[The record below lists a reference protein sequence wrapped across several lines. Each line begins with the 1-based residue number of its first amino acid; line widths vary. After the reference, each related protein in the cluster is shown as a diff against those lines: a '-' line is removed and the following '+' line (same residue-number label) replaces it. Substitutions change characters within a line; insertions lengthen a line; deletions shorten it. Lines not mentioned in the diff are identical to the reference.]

1 MVGLTATASTPD
13 GKTPAVET
21 VCDPLMADDVTQG
34 LYGLCLAFCSAQD
47 IASEELPI
55 TEAELDALLGAAS
68 SGSILDSYNM
78 IKKTTDPYMPCIK
91 VDASCPCWTD
101 EELAAIDGIGPDG
114 SINNTLCVTSTDPDT
129 GLVDVATAIEVNP
142 SPRIRATTWD
152 LQRTNDTIQR
162 CTYSNNQVSPP
173 IARDL
178 DVRQG
183 TLTPGQAAVCLEEVI
198 DRCAVLG
205 Y

>member
-1 MVGLTATASTPD
+1 MVGLTATAYTPD

-21 VCDPLMADDVTQG
+21 VCDPLTTEGVTQG
-34 LYGLCLAFCSAQD
+34 LYGLCLAFCDAQD

-55 TEAELDALLGAAS
+55 TEADLDALMGAAS

-91 VDASCPCWTD
+91 VDASCPCWTAD
-101 EELAAIDGIGPDG
+101 ELDSIDGITPAGDI
-114 SINNTLCVTSTDPDT
+114 SRTRCAKATDPQSGT
-129 GLVDVATAIEVNP
+129 VDVATAIEIDP
-142 SPRIRATTWD
+142 QRIRATAWD
-152 LQRTNDTIQR
+152 LHRENDTIER
-162 CTYSNNQVSPP
+162 CTYSNAQVTPP

-183 TLTPGQAAVCLEEVI
+183 TLTHYQAAECLAQI
-198 DRCAVLG
+198 NARCATLG